1 MTMLDI
7 KITGG
12 TVHDGSGLAG
22 LDADVGIMGDTIETV
37 GDLSSAD
44 AALTIDA
51 TGKVVTPGFI
61 DLHTHS
67 DHSFLVDP
75 LADSKLTD
83 GVTLEFVGNCGM
95 SLCAP
100 LYGSA
105 RQHLEERL
113 TRGGKG
119 TFEVDWVDFDGYLN
133 ALERVGSTIN
143 LITQVGH
150 GTVRTAVMGMEN
162 RGPDIDE
169 LAHMTRLVE
178 ESLDAGAMGMSTGL
192 WYAPGSYSLT
202 DEVIALNQPVAERG
216 KLYSSHI
223 RSEADDLCGLFPAH
237 AEAIEIG
244 RRTGGRVQV
253 SHVKA
258 VGPKFWG
265 RGPELLE
272 GFERARDEG
281 IDVAGDQYPYSWS
294 STGFSGAMFARW
306 SLTGGR
312 QATLDRLQDA
322 DLRAKMRVDT
332 EYYINR
338 NHGAAGSVVAHFPPN
353 TDYEGMSLEEIGFEM
368 DCVPAE
374 AALRLYEE
382 SDGSYVLQSM
392 EESDVEAIA
401 QWRMMSVCSDGSSLR
416 TTGPLSSGKP
426 HPRSYATNSR
436 YIETFVRERG
446 LVSFEEAIYKMT
458 ALPASRLQLTRRGR
472 IARGMYAD
480 VLVFDPAQIKQQ
492 NSFTDPHQYS
502 TGIDEVI
509 VNGVRAV
516 ADGEVTGATPGKVL
530 RDFDA

>member
-1 MTMLDI
+1 MFDI

-12 TVHDGSGLAG
+12 TVNDGSGLAG
-22 LDADVGIMGDTIETV
+22 IAADVGINGDTIETV
-37 GDLSSAD
+37 GDLGGAP
-44 AALTIDA
+44 AKLTIDA
-51 TGKVVTPGFI
+51 TGKSVTPGFI

-67 DHSFLVDP
+67 DASFLVDP
-75 LADSKLTD
+75 LADSKLTQ
-83 GVTLEFVGNCGM
+83 GVTLEYFGNCGG
-95 SLCAP
+95 SFCAP
-100 LYGSA
+100 LIGASKDQL
-105 RQHLEERL
+105 RERL
-113 TRGGKG
+113 TRGGEG
-119 TFEVDWVDFDGYLN
+119 TFDVDWEDFDGYLN

-143 LITQVGH
+143 ITTQVGH
-150 GTVRTAVMGMEN
+150 GTVRSAVMGMDN

-169 LAHMTRLVE
+169 LQHMIRIVE
-178 ESLDAGAMGMSTGL
+178 ESLDAGALGMSTGL

-202 DEVIALNQPVAERG
+202 DEVIALNQPVADRD

-244 RRTGGRVQV
+244 RRTGGRIQV

-272 GFERARDEG
+272 GFERALAEG

-312 QATLDRLQDA
+312 QVTLDRLQDD
-322 DLRAKMRVDT
+322 DLRAKMREDT
-332 EYYINR
+332 RYYISR
-338 NHGAAGSVVAHFPPN
+338 NHGAVGSVVAHFPPN
-353 TDYEGMSLEEIGFEM
+353 TDYEGMNLEEIGDDMGCE
-368 DCVPAE
+368 PAE
-374 AALRLYEE
+374 AALRLYEQ
-382 SDGSYVLQSM
+382 SDGSYVLRSM

-401 QWRMMSVCSDGSSLR
+401 QWRLMTVCSDGSSLR

-436 YIETFVRERG
+436 HLETFVKERK
-446 LVSFEEAIYKMT
+446 LMSFEEAIYKMT
-458 ALPASRLQLTRRGR
+458 ALGAERLNLKRRGR

-480 VLVFDPAQIKQQ
+480 VNVFALDNIRQN

-502 TGIDEVI
+502 TGMDHVI
-509 VNGVRAV
+509 VNGVQAI
-516 ADGEVTGATPGKVL
+516 ADGKVTGATPGKVI
-530 RDFDA
+530 RDFEG

>member
-1 MTMLDI
+1 MLDI

-12 TVHDGSGLAG
+12 TVHDGSGLPGVA
-22 LDADVGIMGDTIETV
+22 ADVGIKGTSIETV
-37 GDLSSAD
+37 GDLAD
-44 AALTIDA
+44 AEARSTIDA
-51 TGKVVTPGFI
+51 TRKVVTPGFI

-67 DHSFLVDP
+67 DASFLIDP

-83 GVTLEFVGNCGM
+83 GVTLEFIGNCGM
-95 SLCAP
+95 SFCAP
-100 LYGSA
+100 LYGA
-105 RQHLEERL
+105 AKDMLQERL
-113 TRGGKG
+113 SRGGKG
-119 TFEVDWVDFDGYLN
+119 SFEVDWVDFDGYLN
-133 ALERVGSTIN
+133 ALERSGSTIN
-143 LITQVGH
+143 IVTQVGH
-150 GTVRTAVMGMEN
+150 GTVRSAVMGMDN
-162 RGPDIDE
+162 RGPTIDE
-169 LAHMTRLVE
+169 LIHMTRIIE

-202 DEVIALNQPVAERG
+202 DEVVALNQPVADRG

-272 GFERARDEG
+272 GFERALDEG

-312 QATLDRLQDA
+312 QTTLERLQDD
-322 DLRAKMRVDT
+322 DLRAKMRLDT

-353 TDYEGMSLEEIGFEM
+353 TYYEGMSLEEIGHDMGCE
-368 DCVPAE
+368 PAE
-374 AALRLYEE
+374 AALRLYEQ
-382 SDGSYVLQSM
+382 SDGSYVLNSM

-401 QWRMMSVCSDGSSLR
+401 QWRRMSVCSDGSSLR
-416 TTGPLSSGKP
+416 TTGPLASGKP
-426 HPRSYATNSR
+426 HPRSYSTNSR
-436 YIETFVRERG
+436 YIETFVRERN

-458 ALPASRLQLTRRGR
+458 ALPASRLRLTRRGR

-480 VLVFDPAQIKQQ
+480 VLVFDPVEIRQN
-492 NSFTDPHQYS
+492 NSFVDPHQYS
-502 TGIDEVI
+502 SGMDHVI
-509 VNGVRAV
+509 INGVPAIT
-516 ADGEVTGATPGKVL
+516 DGMVTGATAGKVL

>member
-1 MTMLDI
+1 MFDI
-7 KITGG
+7 RILGG

-22 LDADVGIMGDTIETV
+22 IEGDVGIIGDTIETV
-37 GDLSSAD
+37 GDLSNAQSN
-44 AALTIDA
+44 LTIDA
-51 TGKVVTPGFI
+51 TGKAVTPGFI

-67 DHSFLVDP
+67 DASFLVDSH
-75 LADSKLTD
+75 ADSKLTQ
-83 GVTLEFVGNCGM
+83 GVTLEFIGNCGM
-95 SLCAP
+95 SFCAP
-100 LYGSA
+100 LYGA
-105 RQHLEERL
+105 AKETLKERL
-113 TRGGKG
+113 TRGGEG
-119 TFEVDWVDFDGYLN
+119 TFDVDWEDFDGYLN
-133 ALERVGSTIN
+133 ALERSGSNIN
-143 LITQVGH
+143 IVTQVGH
-150 GTVRTAVMGMEN
+150 GTVRSAVMGMDN

-202 DEVIALNQPVAERG
+202 DEVIALNQPVADRD

-253 SHVKA
+253 SHVKV

-265 RGPELLE
+265 RSSEILE

-312 QATLDRLQDA
+312 QATLDRLQDD
-322 DLRAKMRVDT
+322 DLRAMMRVDT
-332 EYYINR
+332 EYYISR

-353 TDYEGMSLEEIGFEM
+353 TDYEGMSLEEIGLEM
-368 DCVPAE
+368 GCDPAE
-374 AALRLYEE
+374 AALRLYEQ
-382 SDGSYVLQSM
+382 SDGSYVLESM
-392 EESDVEAIA
+392 EESDVETIA
-401 QWRMMSVCSDGSSLR
+401 QWRLMSVCSDGSSLR
-416 TTGPLSSGKP
+416 TIGPLSSGKP

-436 YIETFVRERG
+436 YLETFVKERN
-446 LVSFEEAIYKMT
+446 LVNFEEAIYKMT
-458 ALPASRLQLTRRGR
+458 ALGAERLKLKRRGR

-480 VLVFDPAQIKQQ
+480 VNVFALDNIRQN

-502 TGIDEVI
+502 TGMDHVI
-509 VNGVRAV
+509 VNGVQAI
-516 ADGEVTGATPGKVL
+516 ANGEVTGATPGKVI
-530 RDFDA
+530 RDFDG